1 MFTQDYYTKSGQA
14 FSFSKQQGSDFAK
27 GIAGDFNPLHDI
39 SNSRFCIPGDLLFS
53 VMLSQFGVSQQMT
66 FDFQGMVA
74 GGMPIIFVESAEK
87 VVAENDK
94 PKAVLEL
101 TRSGEITHN
110 PAFIEGLVR
119 SYVSF
124 SGKTFPHIINKLMKD
139 EGAMI
144 NTRKPM
150 VIYDQMSLSF
160 DRFTAGAPEVELHD
174 CKFDVSGKRGVIT
187 MNFDIRADQQS
198 IGSGEK
204 KIIMG
209 GLRPYEQPDIDYLVD
224 TYNAARVV
232 HSKS

>member
-1 MFTQDYYTKSGQA
+1 MFTQDYYSKSGQT

-27 GIAGDFNPLHDI
+27 GIAGDFNPLHDVG
-39 SNSRFCIPGDLLFS
+39 NSRFCIPGDLLFS
-53 VMLSQFGVSQQMT
+53 VILSQFGISRQMT

-74 GGMPIIFVESAEK
+74 GGMPITFSESAEK
-87 VVAENDK
+87 IVAENDK

-101 TRSGEITHN
+101 TRSGESTNN
-110 PAFIEGLVR
+110 PDFIEGLVR

-139 EGAMI
+139 EGFMI

-160 DRFTAGAPEVELHD
+160 ERFSDEAPEVELTD

-187 MNFDIRADQQS
+187 MNFDIRAHQQS

-209 GLRPYEQPDIDYLVD
+209 GLRPYEQPNIDYLVD
-224 TYNAARVV
+224 TYNAARTAYF
-232 HSKS
+232 KS